1 MIDIPYVIDVKTLRE
16 FYEEYYFY
24 RKNERIKEGY
34 YTAYGIAILTLA
46 ITCFLSYSLLR
57 NSSIILIATVVTVLF
72 VSGIYGSYK
81 FYLSAKKESNILNEQ
96 RKYLEEWYEALAKI
110 KTSRLVLNEK
120 CMLFYTDDAVTEYNW
135 NEFNSF
141 SILDDLIVLFITET
155 ARFYIVK
162 KSVGENNFTVI
173 QEFLSQKIKK

>member
-1 MIDIPYVIDVKTLRE
+1 M
-16 FYEEYYFY
+16 
-24 RKNERIKEGY
+24 
-34 YTAYGIAILTLA
+34 
-46 ITCFLSYSLLR
+46 
-57 NSSIILIATVVTVLF
+57 
-72 VSGIYGSYK
+72 
-81 FYLSAKKESNILNEQ
+81 
-96 RKYLEEWYEALAKI
+96 
-110 KTSRLVLNEK
+110 NEK